1 MNSIRKLVLVGIAS
15 TAVAVVAALVV
26 APATALGHWTPQ
38 PEANQ
43 AATASFVLALPAPS
57 AACVAAR
64 QAIGSA
70 RAADRIED
78 QSENAANDA
87 TEDQTEK
94 ADLKTLWTNLASACW
109 GAAVSKPAAVSPPSS
124 GCVAA
129 KTALQNAL
137 IAEKAHEA
145 GEANSGTEHTAADW
159 QEDQADFAAFKPLWQ
174 AAASA
179 CGFSFTHW

>member
-1 MNSIRKLVLVGIAS
+1 MNSIRKLVPVGIAL
-15 TAVAVVAALVV
+15 AAALVV
-26 APATALGHWTPQ
+26 APATASAHWTPQ

-43 AATASFVLALPAPS
+43 AGTASFVLSLPAPS

-94 ADLKTLWTNLASACW
+94 ADLKVLWTNLASACW
-109 GAAVSKPAAVSPPSS
+109 GAALTKPAAVSPPSS

-145 GEANSGTEHTAADW
+145 AEANSGTEHTAADW

>member
-1 MNSIRKLVLVGIAS
+1 MNSIRKLVPVGICS
-15 TAVAVVAALVV
+15 MAVVVIAALVV
-26 APATALGHWTPQ
+26 APATALAHWTPR

-43 AATASFVLALPAPS
+43 AGTASFIVTLPAPS

-64 QAIGSA
+64 QALVSA

-78 QSENAANDA
+78 VTENSANDA

-94 ADLKTLWTNLASACW
+94 ADLKALWTNLASACW
-109 GAAVSKPAAVSPPSS
+109 PAAVIKPAAVSPPSS

-145 GEANSGTEHTAADW
+145 AEANSGTERTADDW

-174 AAASA
+174 AAAAA

>member
-1 MNSIRKLVLVGIAS
+1 VNSIRKLVPVGIAS
-15 TAVAVVAALVV
+15 TVVVVVAAFVV
-26 APATALGHWTPQ
+26 APATALAHWTPQ
-38 PEANQ
+38 PEPTQ
-43 AATASFVLALPAPS
+43 VGTASFVLALPAPS

-78 QSENAANDA
+78 LNENAANDA

-94 ADLKTLWTNLASACW
+94 ADLKVLWTNLASACW
-109 GAAVSKPAAVSPPSS
+109 GAAVTKPAAVSPPSS
-124 GCVAA
+124 GCIAA
-129 KTALQNAL
+129 RTALQNAL

-145 GEANSGTEHTAADW
+145 AEANSGTEHTAADW

>member
-1 MNSIRKLVLVGIAS
+1 MNSIRKLVPVGIAS
-15 TAVAVVAALVV
+15 TVVVVVAAFVV
-26 APATALGHWTPQ
+26 APATALAHWTPQ
-38 PEANQ
+38 PEPTQ
-43 AATASFVLALPAPS
+43 VGTASFVLALPAPS

-64 QAIGSA
+64 QAIVSA
-70 RAADRIED
+70 RAGDRIED
-78 QSENAANDA
+78 LSENAANDA

-94 ADLKTLWTNLASACW
+94 ADLKALWTDLASACW
-109 GAAVSKPAAVSPPSS
+109 GAAVTKPAAVSPPSS

-129 KTALQNAL
+129 RTALQNAV

-145 GEANSGTEHTAADW
+145 AEANSGTEHTAADW
-159 QEDQADFAAFKPLWQ
+159 QEDQADFAALKPLWQ

>member
-1 MNSIRKLVLVGIAS
+1 MNSIRKLVPVGIAS
-15 TAVAVVAALVV
+15 MAVAVVAALAV
-26 APATALGHWTPQ
+26 APATASAHWTPQ

-43 AATASFVLALPAPS
+43 TGTVGFVLALPAPS

-78 QSENAANDA
+78 LNETAANDA
-87 TEDQTEK
+87 TEDQTEQ

-109 GAAVSKPAAVSPPSS
+109 GAAVTKPAAVSPPSS

-145 GEANSGTEHTAADW
+145 AEANSGTEHTAADW
-159 QEDQADFAAFKPLWQ
+159 QEDQAGFAAFKPLWQ
-174 AAASA
+174 AVMAA
-179 CGFSFTHW
+179 CGFSFTHR